1 MRKKRTSSF
10 SDSHSRRDTHHSQD
24 TAHQTRRWDCY
35 LHRPHHYRP
44 DHSVYRH
51 SPNIVLVQAL
61 VAACTDADVDTGCG
75 TLAEIGVG
83 GVEEC
88 AVAGND
94 VVVWGIADNAVAVVD
109 RSNLR
114 PHPPP
119 PDLDDYFSLHIRC
132 DKFASVVVAVADA
145 PGTRRSSAVD

>member
-1 MRKKRTSSF
+1 M
-10 SDSHSRRDTHHSQD
+10 
-24 TAHQTRRWDCY
+24 
-35 LHRPHHYRP
+35 
-44 DHSVYRH
+44 
-51 SPNIVLVQAL
+51 LVQAL

-94 VVVWGIADNAVAVVD
+94 VVVWGIADNAVAVLD
-109 RSNLR
+109 RSNLH
-114 PHPPP
+114 PHPP

-132 DKFASVVVAVADA
+132 DKFAFVVVAVADA